1 MKLLLER
8 LGISITHLK
17 CLDEVFIQYND
28 EYRRVEDIFNSP
40 PFCDIVS
47 DISKELYAGGKQPRG
62 SQILN
67 RQMILGDIVEYIF
80 TGRAYFFAA
89 KSEENFKNFLKLILY
104 CVNQLLIFDTITVN
118 PDIRRRYIEKLENEI
133 DPQILYEKSGDQ
145 QLAYELKNSATV
157 IYDSDWQRYDLLV
170 DSLLPKTLGCPKELI
185 VFAELIRSGKGI
197 IIPLLLL
204 QKIFVYQK
212 PMAPPDFLVLKSN
225 KEIFGIEVGYRKEEQ
240 SREFNLKTSIPTFAV
255 DLKNNLHNRCPK
267 CGEIILYC
275 DSIIESYSN
284 GDLPLE
290 LNGNGRYYCFNC
302 NSFDDGRCKFSNYY
316 GKVSGTDF
324 IGNPLQNKSMH
335 YHACCVRNDN
345 YTHYSNLVSIIDRHR
360 NHFFAQIP
368 AIDGLEAL

>member
-212 PMAPPDFLVLKSN
+212 PMAPPDF
-225 KEIFGIEVGYRKEEQ
+225 
-240 SREFNLKTSIPTFAV
+240 
-255 DLKNNLHNRCPK
+255 
-267 CGEIILYC
+267 
-275 DSIIESYSN
+275 
-284 GDLPLE
+284 
-290 LNGNGRYYCFNC
+290 
-302 NSFDDGRCKFSNYY
+302 
-316 GKVSGTDF
+316 
-324 IGNPLQNKSMH
+324 
-335 YHACCVRNDN
+335 
-345 YTHYSNLVSIIDRHR
+345 
-360 NHFFAQIP
+360 
-368 AIDGLEAL
+368 